1 MEDLDMESLHLYLL
15 QHSDLASRFPNWSST
30 LNLTQ
35 IVHELLR
42 EEEVATLGC
51 FGWMAGW

>member
-1 MEDLDMESLHLYLL
+1 MESLHLYLL